1 MKLQKIESRNAWDG
15 FDGTDYEYD
24 EKAEKKYDGAIW
36 KYLLGAAIFMLFL
49 TSMSLVKE
57 QNIIRKG
64 TSIICDYY
72 VEADGDEIARYYDV
86 DNILYTFNVTSM
98 NTVHTQDSITMY
110 YLSDLNSAIPQTS
123 IMNWLFYYSFFG
135 ALGAVSIW
143 RIRKN
148 KY

>member
-49 TSMSLVKE
+49 TSMSLMKE
-57 QNIIRKG
+57 QKIIRNG

-72 VEADGDEIARYYDV
+72 VEADGDEIARYYDA
-86 DNILYTFNVTSM
+86 DNKLYTFNVTTM
-98 NTVHTQDSITMY
+98 NATHTEDSITMY
-110 YLSDLNSAIPQTS
+110 YLSDINSAIPKTNIGQ
-123 IMNWLFYYSFFG
+123 WLFYYSLFG
-135 ALGAVSIW
+135 ILGTVSIW
-143 RIRKN
+143 RILKN